1 MAPDSRRLALYP
13 GSFDPFTYGHLD
25 IVKSAVNLFD
35 QLEITVAINSEKQG
49 LLSVGER
56 CEIIRETVADLPSV
70 VVVPFEG
77 LLVNHARRRGASALV
92 RGLRQVS
99 DFDYEFRM
107 AFANRK
113 LAPEI
118 ETVLLLTSEEHA
130 FTSSSI
136 VRDVLRWGGDIS
148 HFVPPTVA
156 RALEKHRSGK

>member
-1 MAPDSRRLALYP
+1 MTNAKPRLALYP

-25 IVKSAVNLFD
+25 VVDRAVALFD
-35 QLEITVAINSEKQG
+35 QIEITVAINSDKPG
-49 LLSVGER
+49 LLTVDER
-56 CEIIRETVADLPSV
+56 CEIIREVVGHYDSV

-77 LLVNHARRRGASALV
+77 LLVDHARSRGAQALV

-113 LAPEI
+113 LAPSI
-118 ETVLLLTSEEHA
+118 ETVLLMTSEEHA

-148 HFVPPTVA
+148 HFVPPSVA
-156 RALEKHRSGK
+156 DALHKKQQ

>member
-1 MAPDSRRLALYP
+1 MSSAKTRLALYP

-25 IVKSAVNLFD
+25 VVKRAVALFD
-35 QLEITVAINSEKQG
+35 QVEITVAINSDKEG
-49 LLSVGER
+49 LLSVDER
-56 CEIIRETVADLPSV
+56 CAIIEEVVADYSRV

-77 LLVNHARRRGASALV
+77 LLVDHARRRGAQALV

-118 ETVLLLTSEEHA
+118 ETVLLMTSEEHA

-136 VRDVLRWGGDIS
+136 VRDILRWGGEIS
-148 HFVPPTVA
+148 HFVPPSVA
-156 RALEKHRSGK
+156 HALTTRK